1 MNSKAIRK
9 QLLAAVAMVL
19 VAAVAL
25 GSSTYAWFVAS
36 GTVTAKGMNV
46 QAQSDGGL
54 VINYHG
60 GTWGAT
66 ATADPSDLRDLSPA
80 STRDLKT
87 WFSATALGPDATKYK
102 ANLDE
107 VDDISSEFTHDTGKD
122 EKDKAKPSTYGMLK
136 YFEIRSAT
144 KQNVPKGLYVKEI
157 KVTNPDGT
165 VPDQYMSTAL
175 RVGIECVYGS
185 GDSEKTYNIYAPVS
199 LGSGTNNNPTTT
211 YPVLQKKSGSDG
223 FEYGSNFTVTPIGDN
238 TKAIVPGSVTI
249 PVSGAIE
256 VYIYVWFE
264 GEDANLYS
272 DNFYA
277 EPLNVTVSFT
287 SITNDGTVPAETQGS

>member
-1 MNSKAIRK
+1 M
-9 QLLAAVAMVL
+9 
-19 VAAVAL
+19 
-25 GSSTYAWFVAS
+25 AS
-36 GTVTAKGMNV
+36 GTVKAEGMNV

-60 GTWGAT
+60 GAWGAT
-66 ATADPSDLRDLSPA
+66 ATATPSDLRNLSPA

-87 WFSATALGPDATKYK
+87 WFSATALGPDATRYK
-102 ANLDE
+102 ASLDD
-107 VDDISSEFTHDTGKD
+107 VANISGEFTHDTGKD
-122 EKDKAKPSTYGMLK
+122 EGDKTSPSTYGVLK

-144 KQNVPKGLYVKEI
+144 KQNVPKGLYVNEI
-157 KVTNPDGT
+157 KVTNPDGS

-175 RVGIECVYGS
+175 RVGIECVYGT
-185 GDSEKTYNIYAPVS
+185 GENDKTYTIYAPVS
-199 LGSGTNNNPTTT
+199 LGSGTNNNPTET
-211 YPVLQKKSGSDG
+211 YPVLQEKSGGG
-223 FEYGSNFTVTPIGDN
+223 FEYGSNFTVTPIGSSAN
-238 TKAIVPGSVTI
+238 PIVPGTVTI
-249 PVSGAIE
+249 PVSGAIQ

-287 SITNDGTVPAETQGS
+287 SITTDGTVPAETQGT